1 MNKIN
6 RGLIRIIDFLT
17 LILVLPLAF
26 FSVFFSRGVDFDTFR
41 EVTVKAARSPFL
53 DIFFTLLFIFIIFCV
68 TWIFRGV
75 SEKNDRIISVVLQLV
90 MIAITT
96 GIGLWWI
103 NNNPFLPVAD
113 QERIWTAAVAI
124 AKGEMID
131 GARLPYFDTYPS
143 QKAMVILTSCLI
155 KILGNSVV
163 YARYFNLCMV
173 IITQIFIILC
183 AREIKTGTEFIN
195 LLTAILTF
203 FIPFAMLSGF
213 IYGHIAAIAFST
225 IGIYGM
231 IKFLRLNRKAWLLLP
246 ALFLPVAIMAYH
258 ASMIVFMAFAV
269 IMIWGT
275 IYYVHDKRNITAS
288 LITIIA
294 ILILEM
300 TLSSVMGRA
309 FDKRLG
315 KISDGGDGTPA
326 IAYVVSG
333 IEAEG
338 EIDFPGGGSGE
349 KELYEENGR
358 DTKKTAEVST
368 RRVLNDISQYIK
380 GERSLTFFAEKTA
393 HQWFEP
399 WFGAVTMT
407 VYKPDSGD
415 SEWDRFV
422 QGDTLRVIEKFLHVL
437 MIFVYFGTAVCQI
450 ARIKNNNDNLI
461 ACFPNVYF
469 IGGFIFQFFWE
480 QKARYCLSYYLALF
494 PLAAAGIAYIT
505 HYVIQS
511 VNDRNHDC
519 EKENIPKK
527 VYLLVTF
534 LMAFIIAGL
543 YIKDKSCYFIPYT
556 DYSDSR
562 DAYYTD
568 DMALYGGDYGI
579 TLEYTAGVDTEVSMY
594 LDDTDTKY
602 PAVLDKNEN
611 EFYYELHL
619 DEYNDDIHF
628 GYNAEKEDDFKLER
642 VHVEAKKALFTDH
655 AFLAVCFLAI
665 AIIFFR
671 YFTSRAFSE
680 KTGKEKI
687 WLVLLFVSVAVSSL
701 PLFSGTLFW
710 GADDPAHV
718 MRLEGI
724 KDALMNRQ
732 FPVFV
737 FPKNDSGYGLLGY
750 MYPSLFM
757 YIPALLRIMRVSIPT
772 VMNSLYFVFN
782 VITAVV
788 AYYSA
793 REIYEEKEPSYM
805 FAVLYLLLPYRLV
818 NIYNRADVGETLG
831 MCFLPMIIAGM
842 YMCLDDEKRKDTYKA
857 VAYITLG
864 MTAIINSHVLS
875 SALIVGFVVLY
886 ALIFIKR
893 LINKDFAKILIGS
906 LLCTILLNA
915 GYIVPFV
922 KLYTFGLNISD
933 MTHKVFSGRFAFADL
948 ISVHDFST
956 GSAWGGISLIGVL
969 GIIIF
974 IVGAIKGKK
983 KNGGI
988 KERFMVVSGIIS
1000 LVLFL
1005 MVPSEFPWDIILK
1018 ADALKKVTGVLQFAF
1033 RFMMLAAPLLV
1044 LVTVY
1049 YIYEMESDTKRQRA
1063 VVTAVILTAAVSV
1076 MPAICNEMRSEPYM
1090 QKLSG
1095 GASNIILREYWPQ
1108 GVTDGVF
1115 NDDFL
1120 FWSSEN
1126 LVFEGYEKNGLRV
1139 DFDYYTLSGE
1149 DESIQPPILYY
1160 PGYKAV
1166 AVTSEGEKYNLG
1178 VSRGDYYRV
1187 RIDLPAALSG
1197 SHVKFYYG
1205 GLWYFYI
1212 AYAISVI
1219 SAVVFTVIYIRRY
1232 KDVTRLNS
1240 SGGL

>member
-1 MNKIN
+1 MFASKKI
-6 RGLIRIIDFLT
+6 LLKAIDLLT
-17 LILVLPLAF
+17 LIVLLPLF
-26 FSVFFSRGVDFDTFR
+26 FGALFYPRGIDFNTYD
-41 EVTVKAARSPFL
+41 EVTVEAVKITFPKVFFFL
-53 DIFFTLLFIFIIFCV
+53 LILFLVYSILVLFSFKDDN
-68 TWIFRGV
+68 
-75 SEKNDRIISVVLQLV
+75 KNRIISYLISGISVIVLLAV
-90 MIAITT
+90 SIA
-96 GIGLWWI
+96 WI
-103 NNNPFLPVAD
+103 IFNPFEPTAD
-113 QERIWTAAVAI
+113 QNKIWTAAVAI
-124 AKGEMID
+124 TQGQGISEEHM
-131 GARLPYFDTYPS
+131 GYFDTYPS
-143 QKAMVILTSCLI
+143 QKVMAMLMAGLIHIVGPTLTGIRIINVLLVFVI
-155 KILGNSVV
+155 VV
-163 YARYFNLCMV
+163 G
-173 IITQIFIILC
+173 IILC
-183 AREIKTGTEFIN
+183 TKEVTDDSRIISVVSI
-195 LLTAILTF
+195 LLVSF
-203 FIPFAMLSGF
+203 FPLGFYASF
-213 IYGHIAAIAFST
+213 IYGQIAFLAFSAVSLFGV
-225 IGIYGM
+225 IRYF
-231 IKFLRLNRKAWLLLP
+231 KQEKAVWLLLP
-246 ALFLPVAIMAYH
+246 VIFMPVGMLSYRAGIIFFIALSVVFILLTIRNYKIQHKWIYCVVSILLIMAM
-258 ASMIVFMAFAV
+258 SIFFS
-269 IMIWGT
+269 G
-275 IYYVHDKRNITAS
+275 
-288 LITIIA
+288 
-294 ILILEM
+294 ILQN
-300 TLSSVMGRA
+300 G
-309 FDKRLG
+309 FDNKMG
-315 KISDGGDGTPA
+315 KIQNGGEGAPTIALIASA
-326 IAYVVSG
+326 IDEYHSP
-333 IEAEG
+333 
-338 EIDFPGGGSGE
+338 DFPGGATEE
-349 KELYEENGR
+349 KHLYEEFGR
-358 DTKKTAEVST
+358 DTNRTADYSKE
-368 RRVLNDISQYIK
+368 RAIKIILEYIN
-380 GERSLTFFAEKTA
+380 GQRSLSFFVNKIR
-393 HQWFEP
+393 HQWLDP
-399 WFGAVTMT
+399 WFGGVTMT
-407 VYKPDSGD
+407 VYSTDSGD
-415 SEWDRFV
+415 ESWDHFTSSSILPLLEQYLSV
-422 QGDTLRVIEKFLHVL
+422 LLMLVYMGVI
-437 MIFVYFGTAVCQI
+437 ICQVFRIVDGNDGII
-450 ARIKNNNDNLI
+450 AH
-461 ACFPNVYF
+461 FPNIYF
-469 IGGFIFQFFWE
+469 LGGFIFQIFWE
-480 QKARYCLSYYLALF
+480 QKSRYCLPYYLALF
-494 PLAAAGIAYIT
+494 PLAAAGIVRIFERVKY
-505 HYVIQS
+505 YG
-511 VNDRNHDC
+511 
-519 EKENIPKK
+519 ENKRDKK
-527 VYLLVTF
+527 VSMNDKERIFLFLTGVIFFVLLGQHMF
-534 LMAFIIAGL
+534 ENRLWH
-543 YIKDKSCYFIPYT
+543 KPYV
-556 DYSDSR
+556 DYSDSKA
-562 DAYYTD
+562 AYFTD
-568 DMALYGGDYGI
+568 DIALPAGDYGV
-579 TLEYTAGVDTEVSMY
+579 TLEYEANKDTEIAMY
-594 LDDTDTKY
+594 LDNSDNAY
-602 PAVLDKNEN
+602 PATMNKDEN
-611 EFYYELHL
+611 EYFYELHL
-619 DEYNDDIHF
+619 DDYNDIIHF
-628 GYNAEKEDDFKLER
+628 GYSVENPEDFTLKGVSVKSNKSLFRDYIMLAFFFLMIAAFIYRTFISSNCLSVKKEER
-642 VHVEAKKALFTDH
+642 GWILLIV
-655 AFLAVCFLAI
+655 I
-665 AIIFFR
+665 
-671 YFTSRAFSE
+671 
-680 KTGKEKI
+680 G
-687 WLVLLFVSVAVSSL
+687 VLLSSL

-842 YMCLDDEKRKDTYKA
+842 YMCLDDEKRKDTYRA

-1049 YIYEMESDTKRQRA
+1049 YIYEMKSDTKRQRA

-1090 QKLSG
+1090 QKRSG
-1095 GASNIILREYWPQ
+1095 GASDIILREYWPQ

-1166 AVTSEGEKYNLG
+1166 AVTSEGKKYDLG

-1212 AYAISVI
+1212 AYAISII

-1232 KDVTRLNS
+1232 KNVTKLNS
-1240 SGGL
+1240 SRDL